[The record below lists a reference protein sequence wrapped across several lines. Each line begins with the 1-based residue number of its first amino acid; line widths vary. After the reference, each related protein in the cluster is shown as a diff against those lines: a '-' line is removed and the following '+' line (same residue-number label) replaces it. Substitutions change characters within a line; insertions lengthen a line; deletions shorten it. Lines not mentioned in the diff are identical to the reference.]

1 MSHSSDNKPSA
12 RSEAILARV
21 DAGTRRASDIRWL
34 LERDAVLRRLEDV
47 AGHEG
52 LWLVS
57 EWQRL
62 RVVVDVLDATN
73 EALGRMALQAI
84 DDYQQLR
91 RAVYEAP
98 AFRWEERNYFI
109 R

>member
-1 MSHSSDNKPSA
+1 VEVLVAANK
-12 RSEAILARV
+12 
-21 DAGTRRASDIRWL
+21 
-34 LERDAVLRRLEDV
+34 
-47 AGHEG
+47 
-52 LWLVS
+52 
-57 EWQRL
+57 Q
-62 RVVVDVLDATN
+62 
-73 EALGRMALQAI
+73 LGRMALQAI

>member
-1 MSHSSDNKPSA
+1 
-12 RSEAILARV
+12 
-21 DAGTRRASDIRWL
+21 
-34 LERDAVLRRLEDV
+34 
-47 AGHEG
+47 
-52 LWLVS
+52 
-57 EWQRL
+57 
-62 RVVVDVLDATN
+62 VVDVLDATN

>member
-1 MSHSSDNKPSA
+1 
-12 RSEAILARV
+12 
-21 DAGTRRASDIRWL
+21 
-34 LERDAVLRRLEDV
+34 
-47 AGHEG
+47 
-52 LWLVS
+52 
-57 EWQRL
+57 
-62 RVVVDVLDATN
+62 
-73 EALGRMALQAI
+73 MALQAI

>member
-1 MSHSSDNKPSA
+1 MTSA
-12 RSEAILARV
+12 DILTRV
-21 DAGTRRASDIRWL
+21 DAGLRRASDIRWL
-34 LERDAVLRRLEDV
+34 LERDAVLRKLEGV

-73 EALGRMALQAI
+73 EVLGRMALQAI

-91 RAVYEAP
+91 RAVYEVP
-98 AFRWEERNYFI
+98 AHRWEGRNYFI

>member
-1 MSHSSDNKPSA
+1 MTSA
-12 RSEAILARV
+12 DILARV
-21 DAGTRRASDIRWL
+21 DAGLRRASDTRWL
-34 LERDAVLRRLEDV
+34 LERDAVLRKLEAI

-73 EALGRMALQAI
+73 EVLGRMALQAI
-84 DDYQQLR
+84 DDYHQLR

>member
-1 MSHSSDNKPSA
+1 MTSDD
-12 RSEAILARV
+12 ILARV
-21 DAGTRRASDIRWL
+21 DAGLRRASDIRWL
-34 LERDAVLRRLEDV
+34 LERDAVLRKLEGV
-47 AGHEG
+47 TGHEG

-73 EALGRMALQAI
+73 EVLGRMALQAI

-91 RAVYEAP
+91 RAVYETP